1 MSLLALNSKLKKGDA
16 ARTPASPFL
25 RKEEQMGFFKLLNIL
40 GTVLAWIIVLA
51 VVWATAPVIM
61 KLFTVAQ
68 QLHDFG
74 K

>member
-1 MSLLALNSKLKKGDA
+1 
-16 ARTPASPFL
+16 
-25 RKEEQMGFFKLLNIL
+25 MGFFKLLNIL